1 MATFEDLRAYVLH
14 DGWTEEP
21 GLARGRART
30 GDHRRYRKELVD
42 GTILRTKAPHGLRDD
57 IGSDLFRHILRDQLR
72 VTEERF
78 WAVVHGTAIQE
89 EPTPPEAGAL
99 PGWLVE
105 RLLLTVGLSEAD
117 VRSMTPD
124 EARAAWDAYRG
135 RPRSIGAG
143 EDVEMDAAN
152 RIQGPDTEADLSEP

>member
-42 GTILRTKAPHGLRDD
+42 GTILRTKVPHGLRDD
-57 IGSDLFRHILRDQLR
+57 VGADLFRHILRDQLR

-78 WAVVHGTAIQE
+78 WAVVRGTAIE
-89 EPTPPEAGAL
+89 EGPTLTETESL

-117 VRSMTPD
+117 VRSMTAD
-124 EARAAWDAYRG
+124 QARAAWDVYRA
-135 RPRSIGAG
+135 RPR
-143 EDVEMDAAN
+143 
-152 RIQGPDTEADLSEP
+152 